1 MREKE
6 RTVLQGANISKT
18 CMKCL
23 YGAVNPKTMYCGRF
37 KKKPDRI
44 YFGGEECPYFE
55 HTDGVD
61 FEALVKYYEDKK

>member
-1 MREKE
+1 MREVE
-6 RTVLQGANISKT
+6 NLVVNGANISET
-18 CMKCL
+18 CMKCA
-23 YGAVNPKTMYCGRF
+23 YGAVNPKAMHCGRF

-44 YFGGEECPYFE
+44 YFGGEECPYFD